1 MTHQLIKTPDTAQ
14 EAPMAEML
22 RLMQEIHAQ
31 NVQLLNRID
40 TLEREQARKAIALG
54 FGGGMAGGGIVSV
67 GIELI
72 RAKFGG

>member
-1 MTHQLIKTPDTAQ
+1 MTHLIKQPQDIPETPI
-14 EAPMAEML
+14 AEML

-31 NVQLLNRID
+31 NVKLLARID
-40 TLEREQARKAIALG
+40 TLEREQTRRATIVG
-54 FGGGMAGGGIVSV
+54 FGGGMVGGGVINV